1 MKRAQLPPLE
11 LWQFDNL
18 SGISSIRH
26 FVSDRDSD
34 GEGEFTLSLSSHPD
48 KNFVRQNRSKVAAAL
63 GVAPEKLFFP
73 SQIHETRIVNVTAA
87 TTVEELAGTDAL
99 ITNERGIAVAVMSAD
114 CVPILL
120 YDHKH
125 HAAAAVHAGW
135 RGTVAHILSKTLTA
149 MQETWGTTGSHLV
162 AAIGPSVCVQ
172 SYEVGEEVVQAVRAA
187 FPRADQLLEPR
198 HNGKA
203 MLNLWEANRMQ
214 LLDFGVPAEQ
224 IEVSDLCTVI
234 HNQYFFS
241 ARKGDSGRF
250 AAGIFLQ

>member
-1 MKRAQLPPLE
+1 MKRTLLPPLN

-34 GEGEFTLSLSSHPD
+34 GQGQFTLSLSSHPD
-48 KNFVRQNRSKVAAAL
+48 KNFVYHHRSQVAEAL
-63 GVAPEKLFFP
+63 GVLPEKLFFP
-73 SQIHETRIVNVTAA
+73 SQIHETRIVNVTSS
-87 TTVEELAGTDAL
+87 TTVEDLAGTDAL
-99 ITNERGIAVAVMSAD
+99 ITKEQGIAVAVMSAD

-120 YDHKH
+120 YDQEH

-149 MQETWGTTGSHLV
+149 MHEAFGTTGRHLV
-162 AAIGPSVCVQ
+162 AAIGPSVCVR
-172 SYEVGEEVVQAVRAA
+172 SYEVGEEVVAAVRAA
-187 FPRADQLLEPR
+187 FPQADQLLEPR

-203 MLNLWEANRMQ
+203 MLNLWEANRLQ
-214 LLDFGVPAEQ
+214 LLDFGVPPAQ
-224 IEVSDLCTVI
+224 IEMSDLCTVI
-234 HNQYFFS
+234 HNEYFFS

-250 AAGIFLQ
+250 AAGIFLR